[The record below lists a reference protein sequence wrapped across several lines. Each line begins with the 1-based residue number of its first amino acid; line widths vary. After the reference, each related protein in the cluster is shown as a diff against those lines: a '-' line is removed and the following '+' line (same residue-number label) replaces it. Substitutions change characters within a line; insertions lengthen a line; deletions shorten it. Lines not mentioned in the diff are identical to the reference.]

1 MRKTAHW
8 NRRMNRDL
16 HELLGILQRE
26 ISLHR
31 ALATELENEAAL
43 DGKLNGAGLLRIQ
56 SRKNQCVRG
65 IKELETQRI
74 ALASGVSKALG
85 GTFAPMTLRE
95 IAARAGED
103 LRPALLRCHQE
114 LMILIQHIR
123 ELAQVTSQN
132 AQARL
137 KAINATLLVV
147 REALK
152 MHPIYSEEGRLHK
165 QTPTLKSTSA

>member
-1 MRKTAHW
+1 
-8 NRRMNRDL
+8 MNRDL

-43 DGKLNGAGLLRIQ
+43 DGKLNGGELLRIQ

-65 IKELETQRI
+65 IRELETQRI
-74 ALASGVSKALG
+74 ALVSGVSNALG
-85 GTFAPMTLRE
+85 GTYAPMTLRE
-95 IAARAGED
+95 IAARASDD

-114 LMILIQHIR
+114 LMTLIQQIR
-123 ELAQVTSQN
+123 ALAQVTSQN

-137 KAINATLLVV
+137 KAIDATLFVV

>member
-1 MRKTAHW
+1 
-8 NRRMNRDL
+8 MNREM

-31 ALATELENEAAL
+31 ALETELGNEAAL
-43 DGKLNGAGLLRIQ
+43 DGKLTGGELLRIQ
-56 SRKNQCVRG
+56 ARKNQCVRAIRG
-65 IKELETQRI
+65 LESQRI
-74 ALASGVSKALG
+74 LLVTNLGLGLGGSKA
-85 GTFAPMTLRE
+85 PPSLRE
-95 IAARAGED
+95 IAARADGD
-103 LRPALLRCHQE
+103 LRAALLRSHQE
-114 LMILIQHIR
+114 LLDLIGRIR
-123 ELAQVTSQN
+123 ALALVTSQN

-137 KAINATLLVV
+137 KAIDATLHVV